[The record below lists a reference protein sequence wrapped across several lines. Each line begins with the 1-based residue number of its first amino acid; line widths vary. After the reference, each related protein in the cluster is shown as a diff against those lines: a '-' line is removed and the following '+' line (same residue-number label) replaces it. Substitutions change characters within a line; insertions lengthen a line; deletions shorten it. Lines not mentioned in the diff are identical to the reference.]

1 MLVTLLQ
8 DGSHSMQ
15 QLKNMY
21 QSLVTELTNPDF
33 YISKIAILLKIIL
46 LLVAAK
52 LVIRF
57 GTVALERVFA
67 HRTVR
72 LDERR
77 SKTLTSLTSNIL
89 RYAVYFF
96 VILSVLEQLDFHVE
110 TLIAGAGIAGL
121 AIGFGAQSL
130 VKDVI
135 TGFFIIFE
143 DQFAVGDEIQ
153 TGNYRGTVT
162 EIGLRVTKLRAWTG
176 EVHIIPNGQITN
188 VTNFSKANSLAVLD
202 VGVAYEENIEYV
214 TSVLQRVLQQAKDE
228 MHSIVGDPK
237 VLGVQ
242 NLGPSEVVIRIIAEC
257 KPTESGPV
265 ARELRRR
272 IKVTFDEEGIE
283 IPYPKQVLLA
293 GAQPVGEKAPTTG
306 LNA

>member
-1 MLVTLLQ
+1 MWVALFQ
-8 DGSHSMQ
+8 NGSYTMERFTNYFASI
-15 QLKNMY
+15 L
-21 QSLVTELTNPDF
+21 SDLSNPDF
-33 YISKIAILLKIIL
+33 YISKLAIIIKIAL
-46 LLVAAK
+46 LLIVAK
-52 LVIRF
+52 LTIRF
-57 GTVALERVFA
+57 GSAALTRVFD

-77 SKTLTSLTSNIL
+77 SKTLSALTSNIL

-96 VILSVLEQLDFHVE
+96 IFLFILEQLDFHVQ

-130 VKDVI
+130 IKDII

-153 TGNYRGTVT
+153 TGNYRGTVM
-162 EIGLRVTKLRAWTG
+162 EIGLRITKLRAWTG

-202 VGVAYEENIEYV
+202 VGVAYEENIETV
-214 TSVLQRVLQQAKDE
+214 TTVLQKVLQQAKE
-228 MHSIVGDPK
+228 EISSIVAEPK

-242 NLGPSEVVIRIIAEC
+242 NLGPSEVIIRIIAEC
-257 KPTESGPV
+257 KPTESLPV
-265 ARELRRR
+265 SRELRRR
-272 IKVTFDEEGIE
+272 IKLAFDEEGIE
-283 IPYPKQVLLA
+283 IPYPKQVLL
-293 GAQPVGEKAPTTG
+293 GSPQVQEKVQSSS
-306 LNA
+306 

>member
-1 MLVTLLQ
+1 MERLR
-8 DGSHSMQ
+8 HMYASMIAI
-15 QLKNMY
+15 L
-21 QSLVTELTNPDF
+21 SDPEF
-33 YISKIAILLKIIL
+33 YISKIVVLLKIIL
-46 LLVAAK
+46 LLLFAK

-57 GTVALERVFA
+57 GTMALERVFA

-77 SKTLTSLTSNIL
+77 SKTLLSLTANIL

-96 VILSVLEQLDFHVE
+96 VILSILEQLDFQVK

-162 EIGLRVTKLRAWTG
+162 EIGLRITKLRAWTG

-214 TSVLQRVLQQAKDE
+214 TAVLQRVLQEAKGD
-228 MHSIVGDPK
+228 MPSIVGDPK

-242 NLGPSEVVIRIIAEC
+242 NFGPHEVVIRIIAEC
-257 KPTESGPV
+257 RPTESVPV

-272 IKVTFDEEGIE
+272 IKMAFDAEGIE

-293 GAQPVGEKAPTTG
+293 GSQPAGEKAQTTG
-306 LNA
+306 